1 MKKIYSLLF
10 VLLISLFFIPNVYA
24 ADNVSIESV
33 TLDSKS
39 DSAEVVNEASFE
51 GLNIKFDVRFSA
63 INDFVKYKV
72 VIDNKS
78 NQDYEISEGSISD
91 SQYIKY
97 EYNFD
102 DNNEIAEKNKK
113 TTLFITIKYNKVVP
127 NDLLVNGKYNEEK
140 ALTIS
145 LGDKENVINPSTAS
159 SLFIIIFLAFITL
172 IISIALFKTNKTT
185 LSILVIMFLLVPI
198 TVVGIEKIEIKVDSK
213 IEIETPTFCVE
224 FINEG
229 ETLYYPYEM
238 GMNWMEYFDSSYND
252 NLFVQVGYA
261 QYIAPQGYDYNLG
274 RGCNYLYIERDGEIA
289 YEPIDIMNSRE
300 GCYTFKYEDSCK

>member
-51 GLNIKFDVRFSA
+51 GLKIKFDVRFSA

-102 DNNEIAEKNKK
+102 DDNKIAEKNKK
-113 TTLFITIKYNKVVP
+113 TTLFITIKYNKVV
-127 NDLLVNGKYNEEK
+127 
-140 ALTIS
+140 
-145 LGDKENVINPSTAS
+145 AS
-159 SLFIIIFLAFITL
+159 
-172 IISIALFKTNKTT
+172 
-185 LSILVIMFLLVPI
+185 
-198 TVVGIEKIEIKVDSK
+198 
-213 IEIETPTFCVE
+213 
-224 FINEG
+224 
-229 ETLYYPYEM
+229 
-238 GMNWMEYFDSSYND
+238 
-252 NLFVQVGYA
+252 NL
-261 QYIAPQGYDYNLG
+261 
-274 RGCNYLYIERDGEIA
+274 
-289 YEPIDIMNSRE
+289 
-300 GCYTFKYEDSCK
+300 